1 MQHMMDPSEFL
12 GPSGL
17 DEELHAAEIESLER
31 RIMELALELTGSR
44 NGAIFLWDE
53 EEDGLAIDFHVV
65 DGLMVNLPETV
76 LSRRADDE
84 PAGIAMWVYDHNAPY
99 LCEDADRDPHYAPY
113 FQAVRSMAAV
123 PIPYQGRAIGVI
135 SASSREPEAFAP
147 SHLEALAKLAASS
160 AKFLRRAQLSR
171 NQLRETG
178 RVLLIKGLSKEWLR
192 VERQLEQTSPTGAPV
207 LVRGESG
214 TGKELVANA
223 IHFNSQRNHKPFVAV
238 NCAAIPEQL
247 LESILFGHVRGAFTG
262 ATFTKL
268 GEFQKADGG
277 TLFLDEVGELSMALQ
292 PKVLRAIEQ
301 GDVQPLGSNDPP
313 KHVDVRLVCA
323 TNRDL
328 ATMVRQGTYRED
340 LYYRLSLVTM
350 ELPPLRSYRHQ
361 IRTLAKILLKQ
372 AVQRHSK
379 GVQRFSPAA
388 LALLEAHDFPGNM
401 RELEHVVEHAVIM
414 CTGHEV
420 QPDDLPS
427 ALRSPEA
434 PPSDPERRP
443 TLKELREQWL
453 APLEREYLTN
463 LLREH
468 QGNVARAAVEAD
480 VNKVTLYRLL
490 KKHGLRLTRGIAS
503 N

>member
-1 MQHMMDPSEFL
+1 MPDSIDFD
-12 GPSGL
+12 GPSGI
-17 DEELHAAEIESLER
+17 DEELHAAEIESLEK
-31 RIMELALELTGSR
+31 RIMELALERTGCR

-65 DGLMVNLPETV
+65 DGLMVNLPQTV
-76 LSRRADDE
+76 IPR
-84 PAGIAMWVYDHNAPY
+84 PAKGVPSGIAMWVYDHNASY
-99 LCEDADRDPHYAPY
+99 LCEDTAGDPHYAPY
-113 FQAVRSMAAV
+113 FQAVRSVAGV

-135 SASSREPEAFAP
+135 SVSSRVPGAFDA
-147 SHLEALAKLAASS
+147 SHVEALDGLAASA

-171 NQLRETG
+171 DQFKETG
-178 RVLLIKGLSKEWLR
+178 RVLLIKGLSPQWLQ
-192 VERQLEQTSPTGAPV
+192 VERQLERTSPTGAPV
-207 LVRGESG
+207 LIRGESG

-223 IHFNSQRNHKPFVAV
+223 IHFNSKRNHKPFVAV

-262 ATFTKL
+262 ASFTKL

-313 KHVDVRLVCA
+313 KHVDVRLICA

-328 ATMVRQGTYRED
+328 VDMVRQGVYRED

-361 IRTLAKILLKQ
+361 VRTLSKILLKQ
-372 AVQRHSK
+372 AVQRHGK
-379 GVQRFSPAA
+379 TVERVSPAA

-401 RELEHVVEHAVIM
+401 RELEHVIEHAVIM
-414 CTGHEV
+414 CTGIEV
-420 QPDDLPS
+420 QPDDLPG
-427 ALRSPEA
+427 ALRSTAAPQTEPEH
-434 PPSDPERRP
+434 RP

-453 APLEREYLTN
+453 APLEQEYLIN
-463 LLREH
+463 LLRECE
-468 QGNVARAAVEAD
+468 GNVARAAALAG

-490 KKHGLRLTRGIAS
+490 KKHGLRLTRDIS
-503 N
+503 TN